1 MNVKATIDFEMKIEG
16 ETDYISNKDKRNVS
30 LILGVEA
37 IFKIKINEALYFE
50 EELAILEFYKSL
62 CEWKVRIK
70 ENEVLPFHYFSVE
83 YDNYEDGAILSLIPF
98 SNKARV
104 KSIWAKSSVYNVFDL
119 DYIVNEFLAL
129 EKKIK
134 EDIESYFKID
144 LGKFI
149 KHIPYSVTGRYI

>member
-1 MNVKATIDFEMKIEG
+1 M
-16 ETDYISNKDKRNVS
+16 
-30 LILGVEA
+30 GVEA
-37 IFKIKINEALYFE
+37 IFKIRINGALYFE
-50 EELAILEFYKSL
+50 EDLAILEFYKSL
-62 CEWKVRIK
+62 YEWKGRIK
-70 ENEVLPFHYFSVE
+70 ENEVLPFHYYSIE

-149 KHIPYSVTGRYI
+149 KHIPYSVTGRSI

>member
-1 MNVKATIDFEMKIEG
+1 MIVNATINFEIIILG
-16 ETDYISNKDKRNVS
+16 ETDSISNKDNRNVS

-37 IFKIKINEALYFE
+37 IFKIKINDELYFE

-62 CEWKVRIK
+62 YVWKGRIK
-70 ENEVLPFHYFSVE
+70 ENEVLPFHYYSIE

-104 KSIWAKSSVYNVFDL
+104 KTIWAKSSVYNVFDL
-119 DYIVNEFLAL
+119 EYIVNEFLTL
-129 EKKIK
+129 EKKLK

-144 LGKFI
+144 LRKFI
-149 KHIPYSVTGRYI
+149 KHIPYSVTGR

>member
-1 MNVKATIDFEMKIEG
+1 MCVNTKINFELIFLG
-16 ETDYISNKDKRNVS
+16 ESEYISNKNKRDVPI
-30 LILGVEA
+30 ILGVEA
-37 IFKIKINEALYFE
+37 IFKIRINGALYFE

-62 CEWKVRIK
+62 YEWKGRIK
-70 ENEVLPFHYFSVE
+70 ENEVLPFHYYSIE

-149 KHIPYSVTGRYI
+149 KHIPYSVTGR

>member
-1 MNVKATIDFEMKIEG
+1 MNAHTAIDFEVKISG
-16 ETDYISNKDKRNVS
+16 EPDYISNKDNRNVS
-30 LILGVEA
+30 CILSVDA
-37 IFKIKINEALYFE
+37 ILQIQMNDELYFE
-50 EELAILEFYKSL
+50 EELALLEFYKSL
-62 CEWKVRIK
+62 YVWKEKLK
-70 ENEVLPFHYFSVE
+70 EDARLEFHYFSIE

-119 DYIVNEFLAL
+119 DYIVNAFLAL
-129 EKKIK
+129 EKKLK

-149 KHIPYSVTGRYI
+149 KHIPYSVMVDN

>member
-1 MNVKATIDFEMKIEG
+1 MNEYTTIGFEMMISG
-16 ETDYISNKDKRNVS
+16 EPDYISNKDNRNVS
-30 LILGVEA
+30 CLLSVGAILQ
-37 IFKIKINEALYFE
+37 IQINEALYFE

-62 CEWKVRIK
+62 YEWKVRIK
-70 ENEVLPFHYFSVE
+70 ENEVPPLHYYSIE

-98 SNKARV
+98 STKARV

-119 DYIVNEFLAL
+119 DYIVNEFLSL
-129 EKKIK
+129 EKKLK

-149 KHIPYSVTGRYI
+149 KHIPYSVTGR

>member
-1 MNVKATIDFEMKIEG
+1 MNEYTTIDFEMMISG
-16 ETDYISNKDKRNVS
+16 EPDYISNKDNRNVS
-30 LILGVEA
+30 CLLSVDAILQ
-37 IFKIKINEALYFE
+37 IQINEALYFE

-62 CEWKVRIK
+62 YVWKGRIK
-70 ENEVLPFHYFSVE
+70 ENEVLPFHYYSIE
-83 YDNYEDGAILSLIPF
+83 YDNYEDGAILSVIPF

-104 KSIWAKSSVYNVFDL
+104 KSIWAKSNVYNVFDL

-149 KHIPYSVTGRYI
+149 KHIPYSVTGR